1 LIPRSLA
8 VKILHADSSVSSGDF
23 VPSIVLGLDAS
34 KPPAADSSNNAVHK
48 PINVFS
54 ECVAVLMRD
63 LGRTK
68 RLGLGW
74 EDKEGFLGY
83 VEERRR
89 GSVRKKATATT
100 TNAKQR
106 SRGRRDL

>member
-1 LIPRSLA
+1 
-8 VKILHADSSVSSGDF
+8 
-23 VPSIVLGLDAS
+23 
-34 KPPAADSSNNAVHK
+34 
-48 PINVFS
+48 
-54 ECVAVLMRD
+54 MRD

-100 TNAKQR
+100 TNNGKLR